1 MVNNKLKYS
10 GGGITQ
16 NKILITEN
24 TTFKVP
30 PGVTQIIVSGC
41 AAGGSGTG
49 YQDPG
54 KAGQFVFKYIMTVSP
69 NETIDITVGN
79 GNTIIKDI
87 VLLANTFAG
96 NYENELL
103 GYKTGINGN
112 TSNRGNTGTGDNKGG
127 YGGAF
132 GFGGGAGGY
141 MSIDRAPGVPSSG
154 NNMRSGRGTGTSTSG
169 WGEDGGKEVGLFNAI
184 TSFEYDN
191 AGKSGSYDG
200 NYGNYVAGGGGGAGG
215 FGAGGGA
222 PGKYSSNTNK
232 GTGGG
237 GSPGIVIIEW

>member
-1 MVNNKLKYS
+1 M
-10 GGGITQ
+10 
-16 NKILITEN
+16 
-24 TTFKVP
+24 P

-41 AAGGSGTG
+41 AAGGSGTD
-49 YQDPG
+49 YQVPG
-54 KAGQFVFKYIMTVSP
+54 KAGQFVFKYIMTVSQ

-79 GNTIIKDI
+79 GNTIIKNI

-112 TSNRGNTGTGDNKGG
+112 LSNNNGNVKDNRGG

-132 GFGGGAGGY
+132 GYGGGAGGY
-141 MSIDRAPGVPSSG
+141 FDIDRAPGAPTSG
-154 NNMRSGRGTGTSTSG
+154 NSMHSGRGSGSSTSG
-169 WGEDGGKEVGLFNAI
+169 WGDDGGAAVGLFNTIA
-184 TSFEYDN
+184 SFEYNN
-191 AGKSGSYDG
+191 AGSSGSTDG
-200 NYGNYVAGGGGGAGG
+200 KYGNYVAGGGGGAGG

-222 PGKYSSNTNK
+222 PGKYSSSTNK

>member
-1 MVNNKLKYS
+1 M
-10 GGGITQ
+10 
-16 NKILITEN
+16 
-24 TTFKVP
+24 P

-103 GYKTGINGN
+103 GYRTGINGN
-112 TSNRGNTGTGDNKGG
+112 SDIISGSNGTNRGG

-141 MSIDRAPGVPSSG
+141 ITINSAPPKPASG
-154 NNMRSGRGTGTSTSG
+154 NNLHSGRGSGTSVSG
-169 WGEDGGKEVGLFNAI
+169 WGYDGGAGIGIFNSVPYI
-184 TSFEYDN
+184 EYDN
-191 AGKSGSYDG
+191 AGKAGAYDG
-200 NYGNYVAGGGGGAGG
+200 DRNNTIAGGGGGAGG
-215 FGAGGGA
+215 YGAGGGA